1 MITYLSDG
9 FTFGPFA
16 MPTTHFAH
24 EKSPLSIT
32 VRNDSSYCLLEGDNT
47 GSIAAGFIH
56 ATLIYLELHKVI
68 RVTSY
73 TCTYDFMCYPYG
85 LVKVI
90 EKRFYKRHQFRIMM

>member
-1 MITYLSDG
+1 MGLLSA
-9 FTFGPFA
+9 PLQCPQHISP
-16 MPTTHFAH
+16 M